1 MLFSRNNFQ
10 VRKFLVF
17 PHCVTKVIRKCNYNT
32 YLSYF
37 TVSRTFSIMPPK
49 KRAQTEDK
57 NGASNGATSPKLN
70 KTSSDYDSLD
80 FEVTKKSKEGK
91 NHNFKITSWN
101 VDGLRAWI
109 KKGGLDFVKYEKPD
123 VLCLQE
129 IKCSEEKLP
138 PEIKVSF

>member
-1 MLFSRNNFQ
+1 
-10 VRKFLVF
+10 
-17 PHCVTKVIRKCNYNT
+17 
-32 YLSYF
+32 
-37 TVSRTFSIMPPK
+37 MPPK

-57 NGASNGATSPKLN
+57 NGSSNGATSPKLN

-138 PEIKVSF
+138 PEIKVSNSMKDFKNFHILREINYITTNIIDFT

>member
-1 MLFSRNNFQ
+1 
-10 VRKFLVF
+10 
-17 PHCVTKVIRKCNYNT
+17 
-32 YLSYF
+32 
-37 TVSRTFSIMPPK
+37 MPPK

-138 PEIKVSF
+138 PEIKVSLRNFCFHILREINFDKTPRLISRKI